1 MNEINI
7 FWFDYKQLYYY
18 YYYSFLFLY
27 TVLVLAH
34 ENSYLYIS
42 MVICLFSTLT
52 TL

>member
-7 FWFDYKQLYYY
+7 FCFDYKQLFY

-27 TVLVLAH
+27 MGLVLAH

-42 MVICLFSTLT
+42 MVICLFGTLT

>member
-1 MNEINI
+1 MKLIYFGLTINS
-7 FWFDYKQLYYY
+7 FYYY